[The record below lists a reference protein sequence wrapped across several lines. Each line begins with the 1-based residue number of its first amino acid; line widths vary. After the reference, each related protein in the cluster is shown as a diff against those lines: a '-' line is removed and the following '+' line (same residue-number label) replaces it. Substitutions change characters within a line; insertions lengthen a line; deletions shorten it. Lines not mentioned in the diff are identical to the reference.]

1 MLLLSTFFVRKKKMP
16 RKRAYHHGNL
26 GEALLEAAVHLI
38 ADVGPTGFTLRE
50 VARRAGVSHNA
61 PYRHFR
67 DKDELLAS
75 VAAQGFRELNQ
86 AMLDAA
92 ESQPTA
98 LDRLK
103 RAGWAYVA
111 FALRR
116 PEHFTVMF
124 DAPISKIQHPECE
137 TASREAFGTLVNLIN
152 VCQSEGQ
159 LPAGDSLTRTL
170 LAWSIVHGIAKLAI
184 SGRLPFRSQA
194 EVLRFTESALNESLL
209 AWAIPAPRQRVPN

>member
-1 MLLLSTFFVRKKKMP
+1 MP

-26 GEALLEAAVHLI
+26 RETLLDATAHLI
-38 ADVGPTGFTLRE
+38 AEAGATGFTLRE

-67 DKDELLAS
+67 DKDELIAS

-92 ESQPTA
+92 ERQPTA

-124 DAPISKIQHPECE
+124 DAPISKIRYPECE
-137 TASREAFGTLVNLIN
+137 TASKEAFGTLVNLIN
-152 VCQSEGQ
+152 LCQSEGQ
-159 LPAGDSLTRTL
+159 LPAGDSMTRTL
-170 LAWSIVHGIAKLAI
+170 VAWSIVHGIAKLAI
-184 SGRLPFRSQA
+184 AERLPFHSQA
-194 EVLRFTESALNESLL
+194 EVLRFTGSALNESLL
-209 AWAIPAPRQRVPN
+209 AWALSAPQQGVQN